1 MIQPEEVGGLPWIYV
16 QHHVCQSKPQ
26 AQGELPLV
34 DQKAHQ
40 NQSTSLKRMLQ
51 KDAAG
56 ATTSVQIGWEVGLQ
70 GPCHLLPLAKLGP
83 SGDRPVAAEV
93 GGGGK
98 VLEGDLGAA
107 RSERTCERSTP
118 VSVRVV
124 KAKHMGDDTEKPH
137 ISLNFNS

>member
-1 MIQPEEVGGLPWIYV
+1 
-16 QHHVCQSKPQ
+16 
-26 AQGELPLV
+26 
-34 DQKAHQ
+34 
-40 NQSTSLKRMLQ
+40 MLQ

-56 ATTSVQIGWEVGLQ
+56 ATTAVQIGWEVGLQ

-83 SGDRPVAAEV
+83 SADRPFAAEV

-124 KAKHMGDDTEKPH
+124 KAKPMGSDDTENH
-137 ISLNFNS
+137 IYL